1 MNQAL
6 HAICF
11 SAGITRQEFW
21 QQVLGVSS
29 LRCISARNYRLA
41 QSLGLEKQLFK
52 APAADLAANSMVV
65 DWGNKRQVLAEE
77 YAQTMSLPLLR
88 LEDGFIR
95 SISAPVASDTATDKY
110 ASQPFSIIID
120 DLGVYYDAS
129 RPSRLEHWLNYG
141 ASAGDP
147 TYSHHS
153 VTAFSSGLPS
163 TFNSAMDLDDAGLLA
178 RARACIDII
187 TEAHLSK
194 YNDLPDIDLGP
205 KKRYRLLLVDQLVN
219 DLSIVGGAATS
230 ASFEAMLEQALSH
243 FPEADII
250 VKTHPAA
257 NKKRCGHFDLALV
270 NKRLKAHAQFK
281 GSVQL
286 LTTPSN
292 ALALIKQVDEV
303 FVVSSQV
310 GFEALML
317 GKKVSCFGVPF
328 YAGWGLTEDR
338 QPIARRQ
345 TRRSLEQVFAAAYF
359 MYSHYRDPLTGKTCQ
374 LEDLLVFLQRQRNMF
389 QSNRGVNLCLGFP
402 PWKHAY
408 LRRFLYSPW
417 GSVKFVK
424 SEQALLRRLAS
435 TRSDAMDADR
445 PARVLLWGD
454 TAKTESLRSRLAPNN
469 PVVQIEDGFIRSV
482 GLGKYYIPPRAL
494 VFDSEGIYF
503 NPKTASGLERILST
517 NNFSAEQL
525 ASADRMMALLKSAGI
540 TKYNVGGGALPPAL
554 LAAKSSGQKIVLVPG
569 QVEEDAS
576 IKTACKDIASDMDLL
591 KQVRLLRAEAVIIYK
606 PHPDVV
612 SGNCVSNS
620 TLNKAAEVSVLAD
633 YVLTEIDMESCLTV
647 ADEVHVMTSLTGFEA
662 IIRGVPVFTYG
673 LPFYAGWGL
682 TIDYLTCSRR
692 QRQLNVNEL
701 LAGVLLC
708 YSRYIDYRSGYFIS
722 AEQALAL
729 IIRDKDL
736 LVQDKQFGSDGKQK
750 AGWQGAVN
758 ANAVYAG
765 SVYANSVY
773 ANSVYANKSQRFI
786 LKIKNL
792 MRSILYGLRH

>member
-11 SAGITRQEFW
+11 SAGITRQKFW
-21 QQVLGVSS
+21 QQVLGVTS

-52 APAADLAANSMVV
+52 EPAADLAVNSIVV

-77 YAQTMSLPLLR
+77 YAQTTSLPLLR

-95 SISAPVASDTATDKY
+95 SISAPVTSATATDKY
-110 ASQPFSIIID
+110 ASKPFSLIID

-141 ASAGDP
+141 ASADAP
-147 TYSHHS
+147 AYPHHA
-153 VTAFSSGLPS
+153 VTAFSAGLPS
-163 TFNSAMDLDDAGLLA
+163 TFNSAMDLDEAGLLA

-187 TEAHLSK
+187 TESHLSK
-194 YNDLPDIDLGP
+194 YNDLHDIDLGP

-219 DLSIVGGAATS
+219 DLSIVGGAATP
-230 ASFEAMLEQALSH
+230 ASFEAMLDQALSR
-243 FPEADII
+243 FPDADII
-250 VKTHPAA
+250 IKTHPVA
-257 NKKRCGHFDLALV
+257 NKNRCGHFDLELV
-270 NKRLKAHAQFK
+270 NKQLKAHAQFK

-317 GKKVSCFGVPF
+317 GKKVSCFGLPF
-328 YAGWGLTEDR
+328 YAGWGLTEDK

-359 MYSHYRDPLTGKTCQ
+359 MYSHYRDPFTGKICQ
-374 LEDLLVFLQRQRNMF
+374 LEDLLVFLQHQRNMF

-417 GSVKFVK
+417 GRVKFVK
-424 SEQALLRRLAS
+424 SERALLRRLAS
-435 TRSDAMDADR
+435 TRSDAMDADCS
-445 PARVLLWGD
+445 ARVLLWGD

-469 PVVQIEDGFIRSV
+469 SVVQIEDGFIRSV

-494 VFDSEGIYF
+494 VFDGEGIYF

-517 NNFSAEQL
+517 NVFSAEQL

-554 LAAKSSGQKIVLVPG
+554 LAAKLAGQIIVLVPG

-612 SGNCVSNS
+612 SGNCVNAS

-633 YVLTEIDMESCLTV
+633 YVLTEIDMESCLAV

-729 IIRDKDL
+729 IIRDMEL
-736 LVQDKQFGSDGKQK
+736 IVQDKQFGSDGKQK
-750 AGWQGAVN
+750 AGRQGAVK
-758 ANAVYAG
+758 ANTVYG
-765 SVYANSVY
+765 NTVYANSVY
-773 ANSVYANKSQRFI
+773 AGKSQRFI